1 MKRITLLKQVGKIS
15 LPLKTLKEKYTINPF
30 SIFRADTG
38 EWMKHKREWESILQ
52 DKANNVRDIGVRNN
66 TPYINNFEKED
77 FKGAKSPNAGMI
89 STFDPFLCEILI
101 KWFSVE
107 NDIILDP
114 FAGGIVRGAV
124 ASILNRNYIGIDINV
139 KQIQHNE
146 EQWKNLSEKYSVN
159 KSPQYILG
167 DAEEM
172 LNIVNVNACDLVLS
186 CPPYYN
192 LERYTKETEDLSNKS
207 SYADFIDK
215 YRQIL
220 KDCADKLKTD
230 GFMVLVVE
238 EIRDN
243 NGMFYGFVPD
253 TIKICQEIGLNYY
266 NECILMNPI
275 ASLGIRC
282 TKYFEKSRKIGRH
295 HQNILI
301 FKKL

>member
-1 MKRITLLKQVGKIS
+1 MKKNLLIKTTGKIQ

-38 EWMKHKREWESILQ
+38 EWIKHKREWESILQ
-52 DKANNVRDIGVRNN
+52 DRANNVRDLGVRNN

-101 KWFSVE
+101 KWFTDEDAV
-107 NDIILDP
+107 ILDP

-124 ASILNRNYIGIDINV
+124 SSILNRKYIGIDINE
-139 KQIQHNE
+139 KQIAHNK
-146 EQWKNLSEKYSVN
+146 EQWTELSEKYAVD

-167 DAEEM
+167 DSEEV
-172 LNIVNVNACDLVLS
+172 LHTVKIDDCDLVLS

-192 LERYTKETEDLSNKS
+192 LERYTKELEDLSNKS
-207 SYADFIDK
+207 SYADFINK
-215 YRQIL
+215 YKCVLDCCYKRL
-220 KDCADKLKTD
+220 KPE
-230 GFMVLVVE
+230 GFMILVVE
-238 EIRDN
+238 EIRDTK
-243 NGMFYGFVPD
+243 GVFYGFVPD
-253 TIKICQEIGLNYY
+253 TIKICQEIGLSYY

-282 TKYFEKSRKIGRH
+282 TKYFESSRKIGRH

-301 FKKL
+301 FKK